1 MAFEYPSTITERK
14 EKKKAEKKKLE
25 KKLEKIMAP
34 LGKKKGI
41 KGDISETQFEKAVQ
55 GKEDILMK
63 KVKEGKD
70 SLKKIVDA
78 ATDDNQLKSTE
89 RKITRDVYLRG
100 GGRVMYKSGTRGC
113 KLAMKGK
120 GRAYGKNS

>member
-1 MAFEYPSTITERK
+1 MSTAQK
-14 EKKKAEKKKLE
+14 EASKATSKKIAKLKDEKLE

-41 KGDISETQFEKAVQ
+41 RGDLSQNQFEEAVQ
-55 GKEDILMK
+55 GKENILIK

-78 ATDDNQLKSTE
+78 ATDDNQLGSTE
-89 RKITRDVYLRG
+89 RKLFRDVFKRG
-100 GGRVMYKSGTRGC
+100 GRAMYKSGTRGC
-113 KLAMKGK
+113 KLATKGK

>member
-1 MAFEYPSTITERK
+1 MAFEFPSTITARK

-34 LGKKKGI
+34 MGKKKGM
-41 KGDISETQFEKAVQ
+41 KGDLSQIQFEDAVR
-55 GKEDILMK
+55 GKEDILIK

-78 ATDDNQLKSTE
+78 ATDDNQLGSSE
-89 RKITRDVYLRG
+89 RKIMRDVYLKG
-100 GGRVMYKSGTRGC
+100 GGRAGYKSGSKGC